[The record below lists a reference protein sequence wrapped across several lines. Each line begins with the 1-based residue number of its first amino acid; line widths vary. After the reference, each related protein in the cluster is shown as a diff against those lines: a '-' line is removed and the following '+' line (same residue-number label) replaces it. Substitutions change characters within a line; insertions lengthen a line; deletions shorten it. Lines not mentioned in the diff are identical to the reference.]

1 MMNDP
6 DLLTELN
13 ETGLIVQG
21 EATLSPER
29 QARLSL
35 LLERNR
41 QQTLTAAEE
50 DELDRFLQRI
60 DYLNILKARALLTL
74 KHREFMARIGVPLS
88 NEPTNDETANKDRIA
103 RAIAE
108 IDLERLAQVR
118 NLTSAQRVQEMASM
132 IEEAEQAAVKRLRQ
146 EWPELSE
153 IDALRIY
160 RSRDSDD

>member
-1 MMNDP
+1 MNDP

-74 KHREFMARIGVPLS
+74 KYQEFMAGTGVPLS